1 MLTTTL
7 ASLHAGKL
15 TVGNKQDR
23 LARIGKM
30 VSQVSDVGGVSPS
43 TAASIH
49 GLLNFASGFTLGNAL
64 QTSAHGFSM
73 LSSGIALEKHAVRA
87 LCEHTL
93 IILETLEPREVAL
106 PVQSVPV
113 IIYADGAFEGT
124 NATWGAIV
132 IDPLRGCVC
141 VLLAQSQSF
150 YSQLG
155 STLRGN
161 S

>member
-113 IIYADGAFEGT
+113 II
-124 NATWGAIV
+124 
-132 IDPLRGCVC
+132 
-141 VLLAQSQSF
+141 
-150 YSQLG
+150 
-155 STLRGN
+155 
-161 S
+161 